1 MPERRAVLAVGRHIE
16 PEDIPMK
23 KLLLIAA
30 AFVAVSIAA
39 PANAQVN
46 IRAGESGVGVRVGPG
61 HDRGVHRNRGAHRSD
76 WRRSRARDCRT
87 VRTRTVTPSG
97 RVIMNTRRVC
107 R

>member
-1 MPERRAVLAVGRHIE
+1 
-16 PEDIPMK
+16 MK

-30 AFVAVSIAA
+30 AFVAVSVAA
-39 PANAQVN
+39 PAANAQVN
-46 IRAGESGVGVRVGPG
+46 IRAGEHGVGVRVGPG
-61 HDRGVHRNRGAHRSD
+61 VDRGMHRHRGAHRND